1 LNGNSNASYAQLRSG
16 SLAGPD
22 FSHFKQEAGF
32 QMPAS
37 HSMAGL
43 QKENLQSGAFAFKSG
58 DVTPGKVASYSRFQR
73 GTFYGSESN
82 SQPMGPP
89 PAGS

>member
-1 LNGNSNASYAQLRSG
+1 
-16 SLAGPD
+16 
-22 FSHFKQEAGF
+22 
-32 QMPAS
+32 MPAS

>member
-1 LNGNSNASYAQLRSG
+1 LEGNSNASYAQLRSG
-16 SLAGPD
+16 SAAGPD
-22 FSHFKQEAGF
+22 FSFFKQQAGF
-32 QMPAS
+32 KAPEA

-58 DVTPGKVASYSRFQR
+58 DVTPGKVASYSKYQR
-73 GTFYGSESN
+73 GTFYGADDGA
-82 SQPMGPP
+82 QAMGPT